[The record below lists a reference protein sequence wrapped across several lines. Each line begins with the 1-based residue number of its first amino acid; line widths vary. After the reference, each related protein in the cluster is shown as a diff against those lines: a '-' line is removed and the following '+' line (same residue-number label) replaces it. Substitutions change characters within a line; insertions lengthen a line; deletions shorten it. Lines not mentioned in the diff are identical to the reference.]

1 MRKLLA
7 SLLMILTLLS
17 LPASTYKHIKDPV
30 TITSARM
37 EGMGGAGLALAS
49 SNDALYVNPAGLAS
63 KRFALSILDFSAT
76 VYNAGDVYDSGV
88 LQDWIDDDTDTII
101 SDALDLIDSFGS
113 YNKLGRID
121 AGLSLAVRG
130 FGFGFAIQDTVY
142 TYSPG
147 LALSTS
153 LIDKLNVMFTIGYG
167 RRFYLPYRLTLDAG
181 LSISFNYLAY
191 NEAVGASAIANNYD
205 DFEGYAKYDMPIF
218 AGFSVPINAGLTL
231 NTPVGISAAM
241 VLSNIN
247 GTYYMSTYEGYS
259 ELLRSLGDSDTL
271 TGHDFKLKTDAQ
283 LAAGLGWESTRYRLF
298 RPAVALDF
306 VDIVGLAKEGLS
318 LRNLFGHAR
327 FGLEAELLTFL
338 TLRGGISQGYWTL
351 GFGIDFKVLRI
362 DVAYFNEEYG
372 AEYGTRPV
380 DGLTVRVKLGLQ
392 ER

>member
-1 MRKLLA
+1 MR
-7 SLLMILTLLS
+7 
-17 LPASTYKHIKDPV
+17 
-30 TITSARM
+30 
-37 EGMGGAGLALAS
+37 
-49 SNDALYVNPAGLAS
+49 
-63 KRFALSILDFSAT
+63 
-76 VYNAGDVYDSGV
+76 
-88 LQDWIDDDTDTII
+88 DTQ
-101 SDALDLIDSFGS
+101 S
-113 YNKLGRID
+113 
-121 AGLSLAVRG
+121 
-130 FGFGFAIQDTVY
+130 
-142 TYSPG
+142 
-147 LALSTS
+147 
-153 LIDKLNVMFTIGYG
+153 
-167 RRFYLPYRLTLDAG
+167 
-181 LSISFNYLAY
+181 
-191 NEAVGASAIANNYD
+191 
-205 DFEGYAKYDMPIF
+205 
-218 AGFSVPINAGLTL
+218 
-231 NTPVGISAAM
+231 
-241 VLSNIN
+241 
-247 GTYYMSTYEGYS
+247 
-259 ELLRSLGDSDTL
+259 RSLGDSDTL